1 MSTHNGPED
10 STPSPREVV
19 ARFVKEVLNAKN
31 LSAIDEIAAEDYDVD
46 VGSAA
51 G

>member
-1 MSTHNGPED
+1 
-10 STPSPREVV
+10 
-19 ARFVKEVLNAKN
+19 VKEVLNAKN

-46 VGSAA
+46 VGFAA